1 MKVAKIKKTKK
12 KEEVVIDDAYSIKNI
27 IKIMVILFILFGLFY
42 LITYFLVK
50 DRKIETP
57 TQESVIDSSKIVLGQ
72 LLNRNEKEYFVLATK
87 SDNSNYSGANY
98 LELYNNY
105 INNYSQKEE
114 ALPFY
119 YVDLNN
125 ALNKKYYSDELNI
138 TEEIE
143 NMKLND
149 DVLFRI
155 KDGKISKTYIGKD
168 KIIDKLSTL

>member
-1 MKVAKIKKTKK
+1 MKVAKIKKTKE
-12 KEEVVIDDAYSIKNI
+12 KEAVVVEDTYSIKNI

-72 LLNRNEKEYFVLATK
+72 LLNRSEKEYFVLATK
-87 SDNSNYSGANY
+87 SDDSNYSRTNY
-98 LELYNNY
+98 MDLYNNY
-105 INNYSQKEE
+105 INVYSQKDE
-114 ALPFY
+114 ALSFY

-125 ALNKKYYSDELNI
+125 ALNKKYYSEELNI
-138 TEEIE
+138 TEEIS

-155 KDGKISKTYIGKD
+155 KDGKINKTYVGKD
-168 KIIDKLSTL
+168 KIIDKLSAL

>member
-12 KEEVVIDDAYSIKNI
+12 KEEVVIEDTYSIKNI

-42 LITYFLVK
+42 IITYFLVK

-57 TQESVIDSSKIVLGQ
+57 IQESVVDSSKIVLGQ

-87 SDNSNYSGANY
+87 TDDSDYSSANY
-98 LELYNNY
+98 MNLYNNY
-105 INNYSQKEE
+105 INKYSQKED

-125 ALNKKYYSDELNI
+125 ALNKNYYSNELNI
-138 TEEIE
+138 TEELS

-149 DVLFRI
+149 DVLFSI
-155 KDGKISKTYIGKD
+155 KNGKISKTYVGKD